1 MSNNDSLKERNKILF
16 ETRLQ
21 MKPKSGLKINNI
33 NIRTNINKLK
43 KRTNLCLYK
52 TEIFSNDIISNKRK
66 NQLDYE
72 NSLNNFTL
80 KNISKDKI
88 NKTIKKN
95 HINNILNNINNK
107 SKYKIK
113 DISFFQNKNTRIKNA
128 IQQIISVNKKR
139 TSYNNSY
146 KKFTEYNSLKKIESR
161 NISNRRQ
168 NGVKRD
174 IYSFS
179 HLDFTFDISKKNI
192 SSKYRV
198 AMLDKKN
205 EQSKTKRNSSNIRKY
220 NKYFLIQKIKIIKKK
235 NKNNSN
241 NINLYK
247 RKSKNDITVRTK
259 FINKTNNIKNSFT
272 FLNHKVKNMRNTCRN
287 ILLTKNFNTNIKN
300 SFKNINYYTNIN
312 INNSSI
318 LNNYKKKSERSLNI
332 NNINKLFIN
341 KKINKIIQN
350 KINNRKNNLNKLRKE
365 IIKNV
370 NVKQSKNNKTAR
382 ELNNILINK
391 KINDNKYIDK
401 KEEIVDDFNINT
413 TKTNDEFEIFSEE
426 NEKKIE
432 ETSIEEES
440 GILSMNE
447 IEDIIIYHNMKN
459 INKNENYLFKKN
471 DYDIFISKNRQ
482 QLYSL
487 FFEIEN
493 DEEKKK

>member
-16 ETRLQ
+16 ENRLQ

-43 KRTNLCLYK
+43 KRTNLYLYK

-247 RKSKNDITVRTK
+247 RKS
-259 FINKTNNIKNSFT
+259 
-272 FLNHKVKNMRNTCRN
+272 
-287 ILLTKNFNTNIKN
+287 
-300 SFKNINYYTNIN
+300 
-312 INNSSI
+312 
-318 LNNYKKKSERSLNI
+318 
-332 NNINKLFIN
+332 
-341 KKINKIIQN
+341 
-350 KINNRKNNLNKLRKE
+350 
-365 IIKNV
+365 
-370 NVKQSKNNKTAR
+370 
-382 ELNNILINK
+382 
-391 KINDNKYIDK
+391 
-401 KEEIVDDFNINT
+401 
-413 TKTNDEFEIFSEE
+413 
-426 NEKKIE
+426 
-432 ETSIEEES
+432 
-440 GILSMNE
+440 
-447 IEDIIIYHNMKN
+447 
-459 INKNENYLFKKN
+459 
-471 DYDIFISKNRQ
+471 
-482 QLYSL
+482 
-487 FFEIEN
+487 
-493 DEEKKK
+493 